1 MKNRYYSLPCRTA
14 MFFVALFSLVCGV
27 FSGVASCFLA
37 SRGAYTLSQ
46 EDMLTQGFQEDIVK
60 LAPHIAGAY
69 AQEVRGALFVEVD
82 DYPYF
87 YNGVFSL
94 YPQYYYTDKSNYRYT
109 IRNTRGETLKSNYK
123 GEEYLAVQETLVSHP
138 IYLSRH
144 GPSYFDQKLMV
155 TGYVLED
162 MEVDDDFSYY
172 YKVVDS
178 FYAHRVALIALTLVC
193 LVVFISVEIYLI
205 NWASKRPGMPGAK
218 PSLLDRIPTDLF
230 FFVLVATILGLL
242 ALFFSST
249 WWKAWVQI
257 LVGGASL
264 AIVGTMLT
272 AFLMSIAARLQFGR
286 GYWWKQS
293 ILGWCTKGLRRGA
306 MLLPFVWRW
315 ILIGTGILCV
325 SLFVLG
331 REHPEK
337 GLLLL
342 SLITFVGTGYLAWSL
357 GSILKTMKQLGDG
370 DLNATLNPKHLYGM
384 FRQMAQELNNV
395 GQGAKAAAEHQL
407 QAERMKTELIT
418 NVSHD
423 IKTPLTSIVSYVDLL
438 QKPHTQAQE
447 EEYLAVL
454 SRQSLRLK
462 KLTEDLVEM
471 SKAASGNITVD
482 LQPTDPVELV
492 NQALAEYQEKMK
504 KAGLTVVCNASAS
517 SARVLA
523 DGKLLWRV
531 MDNLLGNCVKYAMPG
546 TRVYLN
552 VVKFEK
558 EVMLSVNN
566 ISRTELNIPA
576 EELMGR
582 FVRAERFRNT
592 EGSGLGLD
600 IAKTLMELQRGSLS
614 LEIDGD
620 LFKAILGFR
629 RIPEPVQEE
638 GPHERS

>member
-14 MFFVALFSLVCGV
+14 MFFLALFSLVSGV

-46 EDMLTQGFQEDIVK
+46 KDMLTQGFQEDIVK

-109 IRNTRGETLKSNYK
+109 IRNTRGEILKSNYK

-138 IYLSRH
+138 VYLSKH

-155 TGYVLED
+155 TGYVLKN

-172 YKVVDS
+172 YKLVDS
-178 FYAHRVALIALTLVC
+178 FYAHRVALIVLTLIC
-193 LVVFISVEIYLI
+193 IVVFISIEIYLI

-218 PSLLDRIPTDLF
+218 PGLLDRIPTDLF

-257 LVGGASL
+257 LVGGVSL
-264 AIVGTMLT
+264 ATVGTMLT
-272 AFLMSIAARLQFGR
+272 AFLMSIAARLQFEK

-293 ILGWCTKGLRRGA
+293 ILGWCCRGLRCGLS
-306 MLLPFVWRW
+306 LLPLVWRW
-315 ILIGTGILCV
+315 ILVGLGMVALC
-325 SLFVLG
+325 LAVLRQG
-331 REHPEK
+331 HPK
-337 GLLLL
+337 GALLLL
-342 SLITFVGTGYLAWSL
+342 SAATLAGTGYLVWSL

-370 DLNATLNPKHLYGM
+370 DLNATLNPENLYGT

-407 QAERMKTELIT
+407 RAERTKTELIT

-438 QKPHTQAQE
+438 QKPHTEDQE
-447 EEYLAVL
+447 KEYLEVL
-454 SRQSLRLK
+454 ARQSLRLK

-492 NQALAEYQEKMK
+492 NQALAEYQDKME
-504 KAGLTVVCNASAS
+504 KAGLTVVCNAISCPV
-517 SARVLA
+517 RVLA

-558 EVMLSVNN
+558 EVMISLSN
-566 ISRTELNIPA
+566 ISRTELNIPP
-576 EELMGR
+576 EELMER
-582 FVRAERFRNT
+582 FVREDRFRNT

-629 RIPEPVQEE
+629 RIQEPVQVQNSEE
-638 GPHERS
+638 IS

>member
-1 MKNRYYSLPCRTA
+1 
-14 MFFVALFSLVCGV
+14 MFFLALFSLVSGV

-46 EDMLTQGFQEDIVK
+46 EDMLTQGFQEEIVK

-69 AQEVRGALFVEVD
+69 AQEIRGALFIEVD

-109 IRNTRGETLKSNYK
+109 IHNTRGEVLKSNYK
-123 GEEYLAVQETLVSHP
+123 GEEYLAVQQTLVSHP
-138 IYLSRH
+138 VYLSKH

-155 TGYVLED
+155 TGYVLQD
-162 MEVDDDFSYY
+162 MQVDDDFSYF
-172 YKVVDS
+172 YKVVDT
-178 FYAHRVALIALTLVC
+178 FYSNRMALIALTLIC
-193 LVVFISVEIYLI
+193 LVVFISTEIYLI
-205 NWASKRPGMPGAK
+205 NWASKRPSMPGAK
-218 PSLLDRIPTDLF
+218 PGLLDRIPTDLF
-230 FFVLVATILGLL
+230 FLVVVGTILGLL

-257 LVGGASL
+257 LVGGVSL
-264 AIVGTMLT
+264 AMAGTVLT
-272 AFLMSIAARLQFGR
+272 AFLMSIAARLQFGKN
-286 GYWWKQS
+286 YWWQQS
-293 ILGWCTKGLRRGA
+293 ILGWCFRGLRAG
-306 MLLPFVWRW
+306 MSLLPLMWRW
-315 ILIGTGILCV
+315 LLSGVGIVVVCV
-325 SLFVLG
+325 LLLG
-331 REHPEK
+331 GNHA
-337 GLLLL
+337 GAGIALL
-342 SLITFVGTGYLAWSL
+342 SLALLAGTGYLAWSL
-357 GSILKTMKQLGDG
+357 GSILRTMKRLGDG
-370 DLNATLNPKHLYGM
+370 DLSATLDPKQLCGT

-395 GQGAKAAAEHQL
+395 GQGAKAAAEQQL
-407 QAERMKTELIT
+407 RAERMKTELIT

-438 QKPHTQAQE
+438 QKPHTEVQE
-447 EEYLAVL
+447 KEYLEVL
-454 SRQSLRLK
+454 ARQSLRLK

-492 NQALAEYQEKMK
+492 NQALAEYQEKME
-504 KAGLTVVCNASAS
+504 KAGLTVVYNATAS
-517 SARVLA
+517 SLRVLA
-523 DGKLLWRV
+523 DGKLFWRV

-552 VVKFEK
+552 IVKFEK
-558 EVMLSVNN
+558 EVMISLNN
-566 ISRTELNIPA
+566 ISQTELNIPP

-600 IAKTLMELQRGSLS
+600 IAKTLMELQRGSLN

-629 RIPEPVQEE
+629 RIPDTEQIQNPVEIC
-638 GPHERS
+638 